1 MPESSLLASLADN
14 PYFSA
19 GFGLVGVGTA
29 LALLRKGGQ
38 FAFVAF
44 RRHAMITLEVP
55 SKDRSF
61 QWLLQWIT
69 LNARKAQHLSV
80 ETTFHQN
87 DTGKINTKFDFIPSP
102 GTHFFRYVC
111 RGGRCWE
118 IQVGDFF
125 LWGGT
130 MHLLSTLTP
139 PLVNF
144 PMVQFLLNM
153 MVIQFGIT

>member
-1 MPESSLLASLADN
+1 MPEMTGLLASLSDN

-29 LALLRKGGQ
+29 LALLRKGSQYG
-38 FAFVAF
+38 FVAF

-69 LNARKAQHLSV
+69 QNAKRAQHLSV

-87 DTGKINTKFDFIPSP
+87 DTGKVNTKFDFIPSP
-102 GTHFFRYVC
+102 GTHFFRYILYAC
-111 RGGRCWE
+111 KLSEAKSTYTIYTCYFPGGLK
-118 IQVGDFF
+118 F
-125 LWGGT
+125 LT
-130 MHLLSTLTP
+130 DMQIIDPSR
-139 PLVNF
+139 
-144 PMVQFLLNM
+144 
-153 MVIQFGIT
+153 

>member
-1 MPESSLLASLADN
+1 MPESGLLASLADN

-38 FAFVAF
+38 FAFIAF

-102 GTHFFRYVC
+102 GTHFFR
-111 RGGRCWE
+111 
-118 IQVGDFF
+118 
-125 LWGGT
+125 
-130 MHLLSTLTP
+130 
-139 PLVNF
+139 
-144 PMVQFLLNM
+144 
-153 MVIQFGIT
+153 

>member
-1 MPESSLLASLADN
+1 MPEMTGLLASLSDN

-29 LALLRKGGQ
+29 LALLRKGSQYG
-38 FAFVAF
+38 FVAF

-69 LNARKAQHLSV
+69 QNAKRAQHLSV

-87 DTGKINTKFDFIPSP
+87 DTGKVNTKFDFIPSP
-102 GTHFFRYVC
+102 GTHFFRYILYACNVSSL
-111 RGGRCWE
+111 RLNLH
-118 IQVGDFF
+118 IQYI
-125 LWGGT
+125 
-130 MHLLSTLTP
+130 H
-139 PLVNF
+139 
-144 PMVQFLLNM
+144 
-153 MVIQFGIT
+153 VIFREG